1 MANIWI
7 ELKFLFGFWNVSD
20 RRLWFSFFSN
30 NEYYTILGISGNLT
44 KRSSRFR
51 NWSNNLF
58 FFWEKYMYIYNR
70 TFRGFLRDSI
80 RNLIECHFA
89 VVDNMIFPHKSADP
103 FRCKWWWDIVNFF
116 HRYLK
121 VCDKSGFHFV
131 ILSQNLQDILP
142 TKLRKL
148 LLHNR
153 KS

>member
-58 FFWEKYMYIYNR
+58 FGGEKYMYIYNR

-89 VVDNMIFPHKSADP
+89 VVDNIRFSPIKVQILFAANAISQSLWQKRFSFCDFKSKLTGYIAY
-103 FRCKWWWDIVNFF
+103 KIKKTNFT
-116 HRYLK
+116 
-121 VCDKSGFHFV
+121 
-131 ILSQNLQDILP
+131 Q
-142 TKLRKL
+142 
-148 LLHNR
+148 
-153 KS
+153 